1 MTATIRYAGLDVHKD
16 STVIAMAEASGGEAK
31 VWGRVASDPIAV
43 EHALAQLGGPSRVR
57 ACYEAGP
64 TGYGLVRRLR
74 AAGYTCD
81 VVAPS
86 LVPRDRRRVKTDY
99 RDAVRLAHFLRSGD
113 LTTVVV
119 PDAATEAIRD
129 LVRARDAA
137 KRAERVVRHQLDK
150 FLLRHARVW
159 SGKTKWTQ
167 TYLAWV
173 RTQRFEYS
181 ALTMTFE
188 DALAAVEAAGE
199 RVGRLSAAIDEATA
213 MWSGGP
219 LVRAFQAF
227 RGIHTVTAATLA
239 AEIGDFARFTH
250 PRQLM
255 AYLGLVPSEHS
266 SGLSR
271 RQGPI
276 TRTGNGHV
284 RRVLVEAAWSYRM
297 RAQLSKAIAARN
309 EGVAEG
315 VRAIAWKA
323 QKRLHKRYLRLILR
337 GKSKQEVV
345 VAVARELAGF
355 LWAAARQPQYL
366 ATPS

>member
-1 MTATIRYAGLDVHKD
+1 
-16 STVIAMAEASGGEAK
+16 
-31 VWGRVASDPIAV
+31 VW
-43 EHALAQLGGPSRVR
+43 
-57 ACYEAGP
+57 
-64 TGYGLVRRLR
+64 T
-74 AAGYTCD
+74 
-81 VVAPS
+81 
-86 LVPRDRRRVKTDY
+86 
-99 RDAVRLAHFLRSGD
+99 
-113 LTTVVV
+113 
-119 PDAATEAIRD
+119 
-129 LVRARDAA
+129 
-137 KRAERVVRHQLDK
+137 
-150 FLLRHARVW
+150 
-159 SGKTKWTQ
+159 GKTKWTQ
-167 TYLAWV
+167 AYLAWV
-173 RTQRFEYS
+173 RTQLFEYA
-181 ALTMTFE
+181 ALTATFA

-199 RVGRLSAAIDEATA
+199 RVAALTAAIDEVTA
-213 MWSGGP
+213 AWSGGP

-266 SGLSR
+266 SGRSR

-309 EGVAEG
+309 QGVAEG

-355 LWAAARQPQYL
+355 LWAAARQPEYL
-366 ATPS
+366 ASQS

>member
-1 MTATIRYAGLDVHKD
+1 MKATIRYAGLDVHKD
-16 STVIAMAEASGGEAK
+16 STVIAVAEGCGGEAK
-31 VWGRVASDPIAV
+31 VWGCVVSDPIAIEV
-43 EHALAQLGGPSRVR
+43 ALSRLGGPRRVR

-86 LVPRDRRRVKTDY
+86 LVPTDTRRVKTDN
-99 RDAVRLAHFLRSGD
+99 RDAVRLAHFLRSGN
-113 LTTVVV
+113 LTAVVV

-129 LVRARDAA
+129 LVRAREAA
-137 KRAERVVRHQLDK
+137 KRVERVVRHQLAK

-159 SGKTKWTQ
+159 TGKTKWTQ
-167 TYLAWV
+167 THLAWV
-173 RTQRFEYS
+173 RTQRFEWP
-181 ALTMTFE
+181 ALTTTFE
-188 DALAAVEAAGE
+188 DALSAVEAADE
-199 RVGRLSAAIDEATA
+199 RVGRLSTAIEEATA
-213 MWSGGP
+213 TWSGGP
-219 LVRAFQAF
+219 LVRALQAF
-227 RGIHTVTAATLA
+227 RGIQTVTAATLA
-239 AEIGDFARFTH
+239 AEIGDFARFPH
-250 PRQLM
+250 PRRLM

-266 SGLSR
+266 RGASR

-284 RRVLVEAAWSYRM
+284 RRVLVAAAWSYRM

-309 EGVAEG
+309 QGVAPG

-355 LWAAARQPQYL
+355 IWAAARQSEYL
-366 ATPS
+366 ARQS

>member
-1 MTATIRYAGLDVHKD
+1 
-16 STVIAMAEASGGEAK
+16 
-31 VWGRVASDPIAV
+31 
-43 EHALAQLGGPSRVR
+43 
-57 ACYEAGP
+57 
-64 TGYGLVRRLR
+64 
-74 AAGYTCD
+74 
-81 VVAPS
+81 
-86 LVPRDRRRVKTDY
+86 
-99 RDAVRLAHFLRSGD
+99 
-113 LTTVVV
+113 
-119 PDAATEAIRD
+119 
-129 LVRARDAA
+129 
-137 KRAERVVRHQLDK
+137 
-150 FLLRHARVW
+150 
-159 SGKTKWTQ
+159 
-167 TYLAWV
+167 
-173 RTQRFEYS
+173 
-181 ALTMTFE
+181 
-188 DALAAVEAAGE
+188 
-199 RVGRLSAAIDEATA
+199 
-213 MWSGGP
+213 
-219 LVRAFQAF
+219 
-227 RGIHTVTAATLA
+227 
-239 AEIGDFARFTH
+239 
-250 PRQLM
+250 M